1 VAKLRRMAE
10 LIETHATDFVVQQQ
24 QTVVINILSDC
35 MNKKMEVD

>member
-1 VAKLRRMAE
+1 MAK
-10 LIETHATDFVVQQQ
+10 LIETHAKDFVVQQQ